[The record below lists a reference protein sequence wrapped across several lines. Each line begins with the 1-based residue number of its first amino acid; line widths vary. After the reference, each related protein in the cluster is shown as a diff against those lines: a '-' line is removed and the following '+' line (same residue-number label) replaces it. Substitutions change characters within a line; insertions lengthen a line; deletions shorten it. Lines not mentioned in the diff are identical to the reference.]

1 MKRDKVNNFPAR
13 AQSRIFDS
21 KYVSFPALYLLASSH
36 ADETIRLKSIVNT
49 TDQLQLTRAVP
60 KTWDLRIH

>member
-36 ADETIRLKSIVNT
+36 ADETIRLN
-49 TDQLQLTRAVP
+49 R
-60 KTWDLRIH
+60 